1 MNEASYYNNSI
12 FYLSPIVRS
21 RAFVTFFD
29 PQAPNRWNIA
39 TLLVYTS
46 LVLAVIVCLVLVKK
60 YVKRHLFL
68 FLSFSFLLF
77 RKPHKVKICHDSAI
91 VLDKAPRGPLSGG
104 ARAPPTPGCPSSSGS
119 SATYAILYRTVYS
132 THAVPHTSIFNN
144 NSKEFRL
151 LARFL
156 ALCLQSRNPKGRVR
170 GSVHLRAAGFALA

>member
-60 YVKRHLFL
+60 YVKRHQR
-68 FLSFSFLLF
+68 
-77 RKPHKVKICHDSAI
+77 RKGPNQRYSDVEDDHA
-91 VLDKAPRGPLSGG
+91 APEE
-104 ARAPPTPGCPSSSGS
+104 GS
-119 SATYAILYRTVYS
+119 EA
-132 THAVPHTSIFNN
+132 F
-144 NSKEFRL
+144 
-151 LARFL
+151 
-156 ALCLQSRNPKGRVR
+156 C
-170 GSVHLRAAGFALA
+170 